1 MTRSSC
7 EVVAQWC
14 GSVYASHAL
23 HTHMARSREMIQV
36 SIDADLIR
44 FIDSWRPKGCTRTSL
59 INAMLHEA
67 AQHCKRKYDLLEEAG
82 LEA

>member
-1 MTRSSC
+1 
-7 EVVAQWC
+7 
-14 GSVYASHAL
+14 
-23 HTHMARSREMIQV
+23 MARTRETVQV
-36 SIDADLIR
+36 AIDASLIK

-67 AQHCKRKYDLLEEAG
+67 AQHSKRKYDALEATG

>member
-1 MTRSSC
+1 
-7 EVVAQWC
+7 
-14 GSVYASHAL
+14 
-23 HTHMARSREMIQV
+23 MARTRETVQV
-36 SIDADLIR
+36 AIDASLIK

-67 AQHCKRKYDLLEEAG
+67 AHHCKRKYDLLGEAG

>member
-1 MTRSSC
+1 
-7 EVVAQWC
+7 
-14 GSVYASHAL
+14 
-23 HTHMARSREMIQV
+23 MARTRETVQV
-36 SIDADLIR
+36 AIDASLIK

-67 AQHCKRKYDLLEEAG
+67 AQRCKRKFDLLDEED

>member
-1 MTRSSC
+1 
-7 EVVAQWC
+7 
-14 GSVYASHAL
+14 
-23 HTHMARSREMIQV
+23 MARTRETVQV
-36 SIDADLIR
+36 AIDASLIK